1 MLARSLMPLVS
12 SLTLPTWLGEILIS
26 LAVAARTIAVFAAAV
41 AFGIFV
47 AIKIGEGNPWI
58 AAAAAI
64 GVLLFVVLP
73 VRLWWLM
80 SSSR

>member
-12 SLTLPTWLGEILIS
+12 SLTLPTWLAEILIS
-26 LAVAARTIAVFAAAV
+26 LGVAARTIAVFGAAV

-47 AIKIGEGNPWI
+47 AIKISEGNPWI

>member
-1 MLARSLMPLVS
+1 MPKWLREILVS
-12 SLTLPTWLGEILIS
+12 VS
-26 LAVAARTIAVFAAAV
+26 VAARPIAVFAVAV

-58 AAAAAI
+58 AAAAAF

-73 VRLWWLM
+73 VRLWWIM
-80 SSSR
+80 RRSR